1 MRNGLDWEKKT
12 KQYKSIK
19 RMYLGKIRP
28 LPLQQRVWCFLKSYS
43 GIAMILGCICL
54 SWAVLYKLVFL
65 EIDAPW
71 QWMSV
76 LGDVFYAITL
86 SVVAS
91 VIFYFIT
98 TYFPNKKRKVIIDRL
113 ILNWLQQLNWYGEM
127 ILGDIAD
134 CSYNKVLDKSKEEWI
149 KTCDKRLS
157 SKPLLGNLYILG
169 PYYNNWFEYFQ
180 DKFHHE
186 DTYIKNCRQYKDELP
201 VQVLDIFEKLEIHD
215 NLRNAVSE
223 YKYQQDT
230 KIKDKVIGEK
240 VVDFDSMSNLSELI
254 WNHCQNLRSLIET
267 YQKNSYV

>member
-1 MRNGLDWEKKT
+1 
-12 KQYKSIK
+12 
-19 RMYLGKIRP
+19 MYIGKINP
-28 LPLQQRVWCFLKSYS
+28 LPLQQRLLCFLKSYS
-43 GIAMILGCICL
+43 GIALILGFICFGW
-54 SWAVLYKLVFL
+54 SVLYKLVL
-65 EIDAPW
+65 LKIDAPW
-71 QWMSV
+71 QWMPA
-76 LGDVFYAITL
+76 LGDVFYAIAL

-113 ILNWLQQLNWYGEM
+113 ILKWLQQLNWYGEM

-134 CSYNKVLDKSKEEWI
+134 CGYNEVLDKSREEWL

-223 YKYQQDT
+223 YNYQQAT
-230 KIKDKVIGEK
+230 KIKNKVFGEK

-254 WNHCQNLRSLIET
+254 WNHCQNLRSLIVT